1 MISATCSG
9 REVVEPGTRVKTL
22 VLGVIGCHG
31 HDTRGHRMAEN
42 ALIIVSGN
50 VYEEALAMGIGVVEN
65 GSRYIKHLLTNAK
78 VRSIRKRNDAPL
90 F

>member
-1 MISATCSG
+1 MSM
-9 REVVEPGTRVKTL
+9 ENVKDVESPSRIPLEGTL
-22 VLGVIGCHG
+22 DVITYIGA
-31 HDTRGHRMAEN
+31 RGHGTAEN

-50 VYEEALAMGIGVVEN
+50 VYEEVLATGVGVVEN

-78 VRSIRKRNDAPL
+78 VRSIKKRNDAPL